1 MSQPNSSG
9 KLSSLGPVVIL
20 TGIGIISTAAFQ
32 LLVIRRLGPE
42 SYGMLAAYL
51 ALINVASIGSSAVRS
66 SVAVGAARAD
76 LQVARGKRD
85 RTLWESAA
93 YGLAFSAAVIVMLFT
108 GAYNSWIAGALV
120 AVSVIPYFVFARAQG
135 LMQGNHRVARVLIW
149 STGAQLGQ
157 LIGALAAMLL
167 GLGWLG
173 VLAATMLTALLGAMF
188 STRDVQK
195 LSLISTAKPFTPIA
209 VRALTITIAFTWL
222 ISMDVTWVQQFGSA
236 TSAGEYGAIV
246 SLVKVGFLVPTTL
259 ALYLLPRFARNID
272 DSKFQARALGWSAAA
287 ATVSGGAFAL
297 VLWLWPGAV
306 TIFFGAAYANA
317 GSIAFLIALAYLPW
331 VVAQSITTQFTAQGS
346 PLAAIVLI
354 VAAAVQYLV
363 ARAVLPDLNGWILA
377 HGLIGLAIVIVY
389 TVMFRL
395 QYRNRNEQKA

>member
-1 MSQPNSSG
+1 MSVPETGG
-9 KLSSLGPVVIL
+9 KLTTFAPMVVL
-20 TGIGIISTAAFQ
+20 TGIGIVSTAAFQ

-42 SYGMLAAYL
+42 GFGMLASYL

-76 LQVARGKRD
+76 LQAVGSKRD

-93 YGLAFSAAVIVMLFT
+93 YGLAFSAAVVVMLFT
-108 GAYNSWIAGALV
+108 GAYNSWVAGALV
-120 AVSVIPYFVFARAQG
+120 ALSVIPYFIFARAQG
-135 LMQGNHRVARVLIW
+135 LMQGNHRVTRVLAW

-157 LIGALAAMLL
+157 LLGALAAMLL

-173 VLAATMLTALLGAMF
+173 VLAATMLTALLGALC

-195 LSLISTAKPFTPIA
+195 LSLVSFAKPFTPVA

-287 ATVSGGAFAL
+287 ATVSGGGFAL
-297 VLWLWPGAV
+297 VLWLWPGV
-306 TIFFGAAYANA
+306 ITIFFGSAYANA

-331 VVAQSITTQFTAQGS
+331 VVAQAITTQLTAQGS

-354 VAAAVQYLV
+354 IAAAVQYVV
-363 ARAVLPDLNGWILA
+363 ARLVLPDLNAWILA
-377 HGLIGLAIVIVY
+377 HGMIGLAVVIIF
-389 TVMFRL
+389 TLMFRL
-395 QYRNRNEQKA
+395 QHRSR